1 MPDEPTSTGI
11 DGSPGGAASEGD
23 PKPSGTDPP
32 SQDDAYRWHGP
43 SPHAYPGA
51 VARAPQG
58 SEGAYPP
65 APPYGQPPY
74 GQQPYGE
81 PRYGEPPY
89 GERPR
94 YGQQPPY
101 GEQPPYGQQPPY
113 PPYGQPPYRHPYGQP
128 DPYAQHGQF
137 APHSPPYAW
146 PYVPTRSSRGPLTP
160 EERRRRNR
168 RALGLGGAVIL
179 ALGAGIAIGSAI
191 APTNPLTVANNLVN
205 RAIGAATTAGS
216 YHYVERS
223 TAAGVPDDIA
233 GDATPNGGRQ
243 VILQRCSGG
252 TTYFHLR
259 LVRGVV
265 YFKGTRIAVIDQLGV
280 AATRAPSIAGRWVKV
295 VKGEKPYRTFAN
307 GMTARSNISQLHSAI
322 VPVTSRAVPG
332 SPATT
337 EVLGGLFRTP
347 KNKRTI
353 GTAKLVLDGATGRPR
368 SLQGGAAT
376 TSGGHYVV
384 SWTFG
389 HYGEKVDIAAPSGAL
404 SYASLHAKG
413 PAKGTCS

>member
-1 MPDEPTSTGI
+1 MPDEPTSTGS
-11 DGSPGGAASEGD
+11 DGSPGGDASEGD
-23 PKPSGTDPP
+23 PQPSVTVPP
-32 SQDDAYRWHGP
+32 QQDDPYRWHGP

-51 VARAPQG
+51 EARAPLG
-58 SEGAYPP
+58 SEGPYPP

-74 GQQPYGE
+74 GQ
-81 PRYGEPPY
+81 PPY
-89 GERPR
+89 GQPPYGQPPYGQPP

-101 GEQPPYGQQPPY
+101 GEQPPY
-113 PPYGQPPYRHPYGQP
+113 PPYGHTPYGHTPYGRP
-128 DPYAQHGQF
+128 DPYAQQGQF
-137 APHSPPYAW
+137 AAHSPPYAW
-146 PYVPTRSSRGPLTP
+146 PYVPPRPPRGPLTP

-179 ALGAGIAIGSAI
+179 ALGAGIGIGSAI
-191 APTNPLTVANNLVN
+191 APTNPSTVAINLVN
-205 RAIGAATTAGS
+205 RAIGAATSAGS

-223 TAAGVPDDIA
+223 TAGGVPDDIA

-265 YFKGTRIAVIDQLGV
+265 YFKGTRIAVVDQLGV
-280 AATRAPSIAGRWVKV
+280 AATKAPSIAGRWVKV
-295 VKGEKPYRTFAN
+295 VKGEKLYTGFAD
-307 GMTARSNISQLHSAI
+307 GITARSNISQLHSAI
-322 VPVTSRAVPG
+322 VPVTSRTVPG
-332 SPATT
+332 SPAST
-337 EVLGGLFRTP
+337 EVLGGLFKTT
-347 KNKRTI
+347 KNNRTI
-353 GTAKLVLDGATGRPR
+353 GTAKLVLDSATGRPR

-404 SYASLHAKG
+404 SYASLHAKS
-413 PAKGTCS
+413 PPKGTCS